1 MKHLKTKDIRINP
14 SLYKKPADDVLKEK
28 LNELSYDVTQASAT
42 ECAFS
47 HEYWDSANEGIYVD
61 ITTGE
66 PLFSSDDK
74 FACDC
79 GWPSFAKPISP
90 EVVTYHKDTT
100 LSRERTE
107 VRSRIGDSHLGHVF
121 NDGPAER
128 GGLRFCINGAAIEF
142 IPVSDMEARGYGY
155 LLV

>member
-1 MKHLKTKDIRINP
+1 MKHLKTHDIIINP
-14 SLYKKPADDVLKEK
+14 SLYDRLPDEQLKEK
-28 LNELSYDVTQASAT
+28 LSDLSYEVTQSSAT

-47 HEYWDSANEGIYVD
+47 NSYWDSKSEGIYIDV
-61 ITTGE
+61 TTGE
-66 PLFSSDDK
+66 PLFTSDDK
-74 FACDC
+74 FTCDC
-79 GWPSFAKPISP
+79 GWPSFTKPISP
-90 EVVTYHKDTT
+90 EVVTYHKDNT

-121 NDGPAER
+121 EDGPTEK

-142 IPVSDMEARGYGY
+142 IPTSEMEQRGYGY